1 MRPLQVPREPRE
13 PPPGRGKMRRVRAI
27 VITRPGP
34 PEVLALDERPDP
46 VPGPG
51 ELLVRV
57 RATAVNRADL
67 LQRRGLYPAPP
78 GSPAEIPGLEFAGEV
93 LGGDLEESGF
103 SPGDRVMGILGG
115 GGYAERL
122 TVPAGQ
128 CLPVPPALSF
138 ADAAAIPETFLTA
151 FDALVLQAGLAAGE
165 LALVTAAG
173 SGVGTAAAQVAREV
187 GARAIGTLR
196 TAAKRERV
204 AALDLGFAALL
215 DAGAPDLAAQL
226 AAASGGRGVDVVLDL
241 VGAASWPLALD
252 ALAPRGRIVA
262 VGSMSGARVELDLG
276 VLMRRRATLIG
287 TVLRSRPAAEKAALT
302 RAFAERML
310 PALAAGRLRAVVDRV
325 LPLAEAAAAHALL
338 ERNDTLGK
346 VVLLVDPEE
355 PGAGALTG

>member
-1 MRPLQVPREPRE
+1 MI
-13 PPPGRGKMRRVRAI
+13 AI

-34 PEVLALDERPDP
+34 PDSLALRELPDP

-93 LGGDLEESGF
+93 LGGDPAETSLA
-103 SPGDRVMGILGG
+103 PGDRVMGILGG
-115 GGYAERL
+115 GGYAECVA
-122 TVPAGQ
+122 VPAGQ

-138 ADAAAIPETFLTA
+138 SDAAAIPEAFLTA
-151 FDALVLQAGLAAGE
+151 FDALVLQAGLAPGE
-165 LALVTAAG
+165 VVLVSAAA

-187 GARAIGTLR
+187 GAFAIGTLR
-196 TAAKRERV
+196 TAAKRSRV
-204 AALDLGFAALL
+204 EQLDLGFRALL
-215 DAGAPDLAAQL
+215 DAGAPDLAAQV
-226 AAASGGRGVDVVLDL
+226 AAAAGGRGVDVVLDL

-262 VGSMSGARVELDLG
+262 VGTMSGARVELDLG
-276 VLMRRRATLIG
+276 ALMRRRATLIG
-287 TVLRSRPAAEKAALT
+287 TVLRSRPSDEKVALT

-310 PALAAGRLRAVVDRV
+310 PALAAGRLRPVVDRV

-346 VVLLVDPEE
+346 VVLSVDP
-355 PGAGALTG
+355 AGSGPTR

>member
-1 MRPLQVPREPRE
+1 M
-13 PPPGRGKMRRVRAI
+13 KAI

-34 PEVLALDERPDP
+34 PDSLALRELPDP

-93 LGGDLEESGF
+93 LGGDPAETGLA
-103 SPGDRVMGILGG
+103 PGDRVMGILGG
-115 GGYAERL
+115 GGYAERVA
-122 TVPAGQ
+122 VPAGQ

-138 ADAAAIPETFLTA
+138 ADAAAIPEAFLTA
-151 FDALVLQAGLAAGE
+151 FDALVLQAGLAPGE
-165 LALVTAAG
+165 VVLVSAAA

-187 GARAIGTLR
+187 GAVAIGTLR
-196 TAAKRERV
+196 TGAKRPRVER
-204 AALDLGFAALL
+204 LDLGFKALL
-215 DAGAPDLAAQL
+215 DAAAPDLAAQV

-262 VGSMSGARVELDLG
+262 VGTMSGTLVELDLG
-276 VLMRRRATLIG
+276 ALMRRRATLIG
-287 TVLRSRPAAEKAALT
+287 TVLRSRPAAEKVALT

-310 PALAAGRLRAVVDRV
+310 PALAAGRLRPVVDRV
-325 LPLAEAAAAHALL
+325 LPLAEAAAAHVLL

-346 VVLLVDPEE
+346 VVLSIDPAGT
-355 PGAGALTG
+355 GASR

>member
-1 MRPLQVPREPRE
+1 M
-13 PPPGRGKMRRVRAI
+13 KAI

-34 PEVLALDERPDP
+34 PDVLALRELPDP

-51 ELLVRV
+51 ELLVAV
-57 RATAVNRADL
+57 HATAVNRADL

-93 LGGDLEESGF
+93 LGGALAGSGF

-122 TVPAGQ
+122 AVPAGQ
-128 CLPVPPALSF
+128 CLPVPERLSW
-138 ADAAAIPETFLTA
+138 AEAAALPETFLTA
-151 FDALVLQAGLAAGE
+151 FDALVLQAGLAPGE
-165 LALVTAAG
+165 TALITAAG
-173 SGVGTAAAQVAREV
+173 SGVGTAAAQVAREA

-226 AAASGGRGVDVVLDL
+226 AAAAGPRGVDVVLDL

-262 VGSMSGARVELDLG
+262 VGTMSGARIELDLG
-276 VLMRRRATLIG
+276 ALMRRRATLVG
-287 TVLRSRPAAEKAALT
+287 TVLRSRPAEEKAALT
-302 RAFAERML
+302 RAFAGRML

-338 ERNDTLGK
+338 ESNDTLGK
-346 VVLLVDPEE
+346 VVLEVAGRESPR
-355 PGAGALTG
+355 PGPATG